1 MSSTDPFDNDE
12 NKSFKGKPF
21 DEACTL
27 VDDDPDAKIFVHQKP
42 SGSGRWDF
50 CFSFLPGEYDELAVL
65 EKIAEEF
72 GGGEF
77 PVQIKTKQ
85 DNGRPKILWQENMR
99 VVARRS
105 SVTRP
110 AVAPAVV
117 PPGAGLDVLAA
128 ALDNQTRLLTAVL
141 EKVSQQPAAPVQQ
154 SREEFA
160 KEMLAMKE
168 LFADNRPS
176 GMESFK
182 ELLELQKIMVE
193 ASGGDVDPLTQ
204 AIKTLGPEIVEGV
217 KEMRE
222 KEQRERAARTRPASA
237 QRPRPEPIN
246 ARPKF
251 ANIDVESAYSIFAE
265 NYLGN
270 LLDATGHPAEDV
282 ANYVVRRVGDNDQL
296 LHVVGL
302 VVQEDN
308 MVDRLVKFDARVMEH
323 AHWLDDVADWLAHAL
338 WPDANDAPTHENVT
352 FDTPSDE
359 ISGSRG
365 INGAKGNGQDATDDE
380 DLENPDDESG
390 TGAPRGKL
398 DNDS

>member
-1 MSSTDPFDNDE
+1 MSSTDPSDNDE
-12 NKSFKGKPF
+12 NKRLKGKPF
-21 DEACTL
+21 DEVCEL
-27 VDDDPDAKIFVHQKP
+27 IDDPDARVFVHQKP
-42 SGSGRWDF
+42 AGSGRWDF

-72 GGGEF
+72 GAGEF
-77 PVQIKTKQ
+77 PVQIRSKL
-85 DNGRPKILWQENMR
+85 DDGRPKFLWQNNMH

-105 SVTRP
+105 SVTRTALPPPP
-110 AVAPAVV
+110 A
-117 PPGAGLDVLAA
+117 GAGLDVLAA

-141 EKVSQQPAAPVQQ
+141 EKVSQPPPAPVQQ

-222 KEQRERAARTRPASA
+222 KERRERAAPTRRAPE
-237 QRPRPEPIN
+237 QRPRPAPVN
-246 ARPKF
+246 TRPTF

-270 LLDATGHPAEDV
+270 LLDATGLPAEDV
-282 ANYVVRRVGDNDQL
+282 ANYVARRVGDNDQL

-302 VVQEDN
+302 VIQEDN
-308 MVDRLVKFDARVMEH
+308 MVDRLVEFDERVKQN
-323 AHWLDDVADWLAHAL
+323 APWLDDVADWLAYAL
-338 WPDANDAPTHENVT
+338 WPDANDAPTPENATISAT
-352 FDTPSDE
+352 FDE
-359 ISGSRG
+359 ISDSRG

-398 DNDS
+398 DNDP